1 MIPAHILRL
10 DTNTP
15 ASEYTRVAPEK
26 RLAGDPRH
34 GVFNLFSDPGQEFHV
49 GLWESEPGKWKVQY
63 SEQEFCTMLEGRILI
78 RDNAGGEILV
88 GPGDSF
94 VISAGFAGTWEVL
107 EKARKI
113 YVIFERAAVNSSGA

>member
-1 MIPAHILRL
+1 MTPSNILRL
-10 DTNTP
+10 DTDTP
-15 ASEYTRVAPEK
+15 VSEHTRVAPEK
-26 RLAGDPRH
+26 LLLGDPRQ

-78 RDNAGGEILV
+78 RDDAGGEIEV
-88 GPGDSF
+88 AAGDSF
-94 VISAGFAGTWEVL
+94 VVTAGFAGSWEVL

-113 YVIFERAAVNSSGA
+113 YVIFERAAADNADD